1 MSENDRFTLIAS
13 VIRERATCKVLGD
26 LAAPPTWPEELLP
39 GYRQRLDECLA
50 VAGWAPFH
58 FARNV
63 DGIAEPWRVH
73 LFELAACR
81 TLAMDLPTLVE
92 VPPKNRLRNL
102 LAGCGALALVTWL
115 PVNDLD
121 DKSRE
126 RQVNAE
132 HLCAAGA
139 YVQNL
144 LLLLTAAGMESYWAS
159 PGLLAAPAVRNHTT
173 IPCEEEPMA
182 AVFCG
187 FPGSRDGVVERLAGG
202 NRNLRTPAG
211 RCTRRIESLPGKS

>member
-1 MSENDRFTLIAS
+1 MSENDRFNLMAS

-26 LAAPPTWPEELLP
+26 LAAPPTWPEDLLAAH
-39 GYRQRLDECLA
+39 RQRLDECLA

-73 LFELAACR
+73 LFELPACR
-81 TLAMDLPTLVE
+81 ALARDLPLLVE

-115 PVNDLD
+115 PVHDLD

-126 RQVNAE
+126 QQVNAE

-139 YVQNL
+139 FVQNL
-144 LLLLTAAGMESYWAS
+144 LLLLTAAGMQSYWAS
-159 PGLLAAPAVRNHTT
+159 PGLLAAPAVRNHTA
-173 IPCEEEPMA
+173 IPREEEPMA
-182 AVFCG
+182 AVYCG
-187 FPGSRDGVVERLAGG
+187 FPGSCDGGVERLAGG
-202 NRNLRTPAG
+202 NRKLRSPAG
-211 RCTRRIESLPGKS
+211 LWTRRVEGLPEKS